1 MTYIRRE
8 RARAQGVVA
17 LKPIE
22 IRNTMAKTRVAPT
35 KEVKWLIQETIEW
48 AKENG
53 ISFFPLVYGT
63 KSPPKDFK
71 WKKEYYL
78 HEKMTTEKQEE
89 EWFGELTNI
98 ALVTG
103 HARAHEGYYLVV
115 VDCDK
120 AKIAEK
126 IFGKGI
132 YNKTVTVK
140 TRRGLHV
147 YFLVTYHVRD
157 FKITEIGI
165 DIKGSGY
172 VVGHGSLH
180 PSGIIYEAMKGLEGK
195 NREIIKIDE
204 PFEEWLFEKLKKAH
218 KDFDPNKHRESTDI
232 QKLLDGVE
240 EGNRDEAAVRIAT
253 WYRRAEKTQEE
264 AEQLMETWNNKN
276 GPPLDASQLQKCIN
290 SAYNRPEPYNYKYTI
305 APENKIEIEQYTVEE
320 EEAAEKILN
329 SQEILPIVE
338 DTLADVIGE
347 RKTKVTLVVLE
358 VADQSVQVSGQSAVG
373 KSFIVDHIA
382 LVFPLDHIWK
392 ISGVSDKSLRYL
404 KESIGTLYIAE
415 WRGMGGKVE
424 ESTAVY
430 DAKLIISEGKLRV
443 TVVEKSKESG
453 KWQTVFY
460 ENDNI
465 KNIITTSTDVDIDK
479 EFKTRI
485 WSLSIDESPEQTARI
500 LAWRVKQRTLLP
512 SERLNKDLQK
522 KAFRCAMKKLIEEKP
537 KNYIIPYLPLVK
549 EIFDTNKVRV
559 RRDIDKLE
567 LAIFAIATLHHRNRP
582 KVEDA
587 VVCMP
592 QDFYWAWEYMN
603 EAIQGTFGEKE
614 KRFEKHWKIAKEI
627 LEKGKKLTGASFGSI
642 IGKTERTGRRWLK
655 RFEQAGYIT
664 KQGRTKK
671 TGFEYALLKYSD
683 KVKEIKISLDDL
695 FTVTEKWLKD
705 HSKRQK
711 DIGNRVLKNKLKN
724 KKIIFSI
731 SNFRPS
737 DLIASL
743 PDAEEEL
750 KPSSTKHTATTAK
763 S

>member
-1 MTYIRRE
+1 MKMEKMKIKNL
-8 RARAQGVVA
+8 
-17 LKPIE
+17 LKKMK
-22 IRNTMAKTRVAPT
+22 NAPT
-35 KEVKWLIQETIEW
+35 KQVKWLVQETIEW
-48 AKENG
+48 ARENG
-53 ISFFPLVYGT
+53 VSFFPLVYGT
-63 KSPPKDFK
+63 KSPPKNFK
-71 WKKEYYL
+71 WKEDYHL
-78 HEKMTTEKQEE
+78 HEVMPTEEQEE
-89 EWFGELTNI
+89 EWFGELYNI

-147 YFLVTYHVRD
+147 YFLVTYHIRD

-180 PSGIIYEAMKGLEGK
+180 PEGIIYEAVKGLEGK
-195 NREIIKIDE
+195 NREIMKVDE
-204 PFEEWLFEKLKKAH
+204 PFEEWLYEKIKKAY
-218 KDFDPNKHRESTDI
+218 KDFDPSKHRESTDI
-232 QKLLDGVE
+232 QKLLNGVE
-240 EGNRDEAAVRIAT
+240 EGNRDEAAVRLAT
-253 WYRRAEKTQEE
+253 WYRRAEKPQEE
-264 AEQLMETWNNKN
+264 AEQLMETWNKKN
-276 GPPLDASQLQKCIN
+276 DPPLDASQLQKCIN
-290 SAYNRPEPYNYKYTI
+290 SAFNKTEPYNYKYTL
-305 APENKIEIEQYTVEE
+305 APENKIEIEQYTNEE

-338 DTLADVIGE
+338 DVLSDVIGE
-347 RKTKVTLVVLE
+347 RKTKVSLVILE
-358 VADQSVQVSGQSAVG
+358 IADQSVQVSGQSAVG
-373 KSFIVDHIA
+373 KSFIVDSVS

-415 WRGMGGKVE
+415 WRGMGGKTE

-443 TVVEKSKESG
+443 TVVEKSKKSG
-453 KWQTVFY
+453 KWETVFY

-485 WSLSIDESPEQTARI
+485 WSVSIDESPEQTARI
-500 LAWRVKQRTLLP
+500 LAWRVKQRTLPP
-512 SERLNKDLQK
+512 SERMNKKPQK
-522 KAFRCAMKKLIEEKP
+522 KIFRCAMKKLIEEKP
-537 KNYIIPYLPLVK
+537 KNYIIPYLPLVEK
-549 EIFDTNKVRV
+549 IFDINKVRV

-567 LAIFAIATLHHRNRP
+567 LAIFAIATLHHRNRQ

-614 KRFEKHWKIAKEI
+614 KRFENHWKIAKEV
-627 LEKGKKLTGASFGSI
+627 LEKGKTLTGASFGSI
-642 IGKTERTGRRWLK
+642 IGKTERTGRRWLN

-664 KQGRTKK
+664 KHSKRKK
-671 TGFEYALLKYSD
+671 TGIEYALLKYSD
-683 KVKEIKISLDDL
+683 KVKEIKISLDKL

-705 HSKRQK
+705 HQVGQK
-711 DIGNRVLKNKLKN
+711 DSGHCDLKKKLKN
-724 KKIIFSI
+724 KNILFYI
-731 SNFRPS
+731 SS
-737 DLIASL
+737 VKMSELIDSL
-743 PDAEEEL
+743 PDAKKEL
-750 KPSSTKHTATTAK
+750 APTGTW
-763 S
+763 